1 MYMAT
6 ARVFTAPD
14 QSININQ
21 QGQANPSAVQISHD
35 QNVKFSNHSG
45 STISIVF
52 AQTAISHKRV
62 FNDIDDLPTGT
73 NHSEGPLVSGITVNY
88 NVIMNGEIE
97 GPFAIEV
104 GTGPLEISVTG
115 GAPTPLNG
123 AIPPNGEIQFNST
136 DDQYPIAWPHGDPFT
151 PALNFVYVGPANNEV
166 GKENGRLGDFG
177 YTLGPSA
184 GAMQASK
191 MSAVEGGGT
200 IKVT

>member
-14 QSININQ
+14 QPININQ
-21 QGQANPSAVQISHD
+21 QGQANPSAVQISND
-35 QNVKFSNHSG
+35 QNVKFSNNSG

-52 AQTAISHKRV
+52 AQTAISHQTV
-62 FNDIDDLPTGT
+62 FNDINGLASGT
-73 NHSEGPLVSGITVNY
+73 NYSEGPMVSDITVNY
-88 NVIMNGEIE
+88 NVIMNGQTE

-136 DDQYPIAWPHGDPFT
+136 DVQYPIAWPDGDPFT
-151 PALNFVYVGPANNEV
+151 PALNDVYVGTAKNKV

-177 YTLGPSA
+177 YTLAPSA

-191 MSAVEGGGT
+191 MNAVEGGGT